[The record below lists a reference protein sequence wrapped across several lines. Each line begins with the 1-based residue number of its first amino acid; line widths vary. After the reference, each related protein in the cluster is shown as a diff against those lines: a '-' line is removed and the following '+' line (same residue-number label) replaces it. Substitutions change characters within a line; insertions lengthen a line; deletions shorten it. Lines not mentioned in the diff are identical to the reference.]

1 MKWKSFSMLAVT
13 ALGVV
18 TMGSTAMAFPSHR
31 KGRVV
36 HTHRGPVI
44 VKSGHPRFVGHR
56 RVVVTNPRHRRVI
69 VTHSRPMMVR
79 PWGWHH
85 HRPVVIHKSR
95 WGHNPRFVGERRMVR
110 PTVWHQHRGWH
121 NNRGVVVHRV
131 R

>member
-13 ALGVV
+13 ALGVL
-18 TMGSTAMAFPSHR
+18 TMGSTSLAFPSHR

-36 HTHRGPVI
+36 HTHRGPVV
-44 VKSGHPRFVGHR
+44 VKSGHPRWVGHR
-56 RVVVTNPRHRRVI
+56 RVVVRPHHRRVF

-85 HRPVVIHKSR
+85 HRPVVVHKSR
-95 WGHNPRFVGERRMVR
+95 WGSPRWVGERRMVR
-110 PTVWHQHRGWH
+110 PTVWHHHRGWH